1 MPQNRSP
8 MSSSS
13 QELSLREIIQH
24 FAGALK
30 EVDERR
36 PVEGSY
42 DPGIGPHPEEEAV
55 SLALQELG
63 ESFPGRYAEASP
75 HPYPSSGREC
85 DIVIPGHWA
94 IEVKLAR
101 PYRDNGDVSPYW
113 VKKVLSP
120 YPDDYPGSRSAV
132 GDCLKLAGS
141 DFEERKAL
149 MVIGYEHDPPKIEVG
164 TAVEALELITEEVQ
178 GVRLGPR
185 QESSAEDLV
194 HDVFERSTVYGWEVE
209 PSR

>member
-1 MPQNRSP
+1 
-8 MSSSS
+8 MS
-13 QELSLREIIQH
+13 LSLRKAVED
-24 FAGALK
+24 FASALK
-30 EVDERR
+30 AVDEQK

-42 DPGIGPHPEEEAV
+42 DPGIGPHPEDKTV
-55 SLALQELG
+55 DLILKRLG
-63 ESFPGRYAEASP
+63 RSQTQIYGKTTP
-75 HPYPSSGREC
+75 HTYPSSGREC
-85 DIVIPGHWA
+85 DVVVPEEWA

-141 DFEERKAL
+141 DFEERGGL
-149 MVIGYEHDPPKIEVG
+149 LVIGYEHDPPKIEVE
-164 TAVEALELITEEVQ
+164 TAIDSLELIAEEVQ

-185 QESSAEDLV
+185 QEQSAENLV
-194 HDVFERSTVYGWEVE
+194 HGIFEQATVYGWEVE
-209 PSR
+209 PSA

>member
-1 MPQNRSP
+1 MA
-8 MSSSS
+8 
-13 QELSLREIIQH
+13 LSLRKVVSD
-24 FAGALK
+24 FSGAMK
-30 EVDERR
+30 AVDEQK

-42 DPGIGPHPEEEAV
+42 DPGIGPHPEDKTVDLVLDHLKRSEPENY
-55 SLALQELG
+55 G
-63 ESFPGRYAEASP
+63 EASP
-75 HPYPSSGREC
+75 QTYPTSGREC
-85 DIVIPGHWA
+85 DLVIPGEWA

-141 DFEERKAL
+141 DFEERRAL
-149 MVIGYEHDPPKIEVG
+149 VVIGYEHDPPEIEVE

-178 GVRLGPR
+178 DVSLGPR
-185 QESSAEDLV
+185 LESRVKDLV
-194 HDVFERSTVYGWEVE
+194 HSVFEQSTVYGWEVE
-209 PSR
+209 PDG

>member
-1 MPQNRSP
+1 
-8 MSSSS
+8 MSSSP
-13 QELSLREIIQH
+13 QELPLQKVIRH

-30 EVDERR
+30 EVDEQK
-36 PVEGSY
+36 PVKGSY
-42 DPGIGPHPEEEAV
+42 DPGVGPHPEEEAV
-55 SLALQELG
+55 SLALQKLKETSP
-63 ESFPGRYAEASP
+63 EHYAEASP
-75 HPYPSSGREC
+75 RPYPSSGREC
-85 DIVIPGHWA
+85 DVVIPGGWA

-141 DFEERKAL
+141 DFDERKAL

-178 GVRLGPR
+178 GVQLGPR
-185 QESSAEDLV
+185 HESSAENLV
-194 HDVFERSTVYGWEVE
+194 HDVFERSTVYGWEIE
-209 PSR
+209 PPR

>member
-1 MPQNRSP
+1 M
-8 MSSSS
+8 MGYSS
-13 QELSLREIIQH
+13 QRLPLQKVIQD

-30 EVDERR
+30 KVDEQK
-36 PVEGSY
+36 PVKGSY

-55 SLALQELG
+55 SLALEKLK
-63 ESFPGRYAEASP
+63 ESFPERYGEASP
-75 HPYPSSGREC
+75 RPYPSSGREC
-85 DIVIPGHWA
+85 DVVIPGHWA

-132 GDCLKLAGS
+132 GDCLKLASS
-141 DFEERKAL
+141 DFEERRAL
-149 MVIGYEHDPPKIEVG
+149 LVIGYEHDPPKIEVD

-185 QESSAEDLV
+185 QESSAENLV
-194 HDVFERSTVYGWEVE
+194 HSVFERSTVYGWEVE
-209 PSR
+209 PSQ

>member
-1 MPQNRSP
+1 
-8 MSSSS
+8 MSYSSKDLPL
-13 QELSLREIIQH
+13 QRVIEN

-30 EVDERR
+30 EVDEQE

-42 DPGIGPHPEEEAV
+42 DPGIGPHPEDEAV
-55 SLALQELG
+55 SLALELLK
-63 ESFPGRYAEASP
+63 ESSPERYAGASP

-85 DIVIPGHWA
+85 DVMIPGAWA

-132 GDCLKLAGS
+132 GDCLKLASS

-149 MVIGYEHDPPKIEVG
+149 MVIGYEHDPPKIEVD
-164 TAVEALELITEEVQ
+164 TAIEALELITEEVQ
-178 GVRLGPR
+178 GVQLGPR
-185 QESSAEDLV
+185 HESSAEDLV
-194 HDVFERSTVYGWEVE
+194 HDVFEQSTVYGWEVE

>member
-1 MPQNRSP
+1 
-8 MSSSS
+8 MSF
-13 QELSLREIIQH
+13 SLQKVVQH
-24 FAGALK
+24 FSAALK
-30 EVDERR
+30 KADEKK

-42 DPGIGPHPEEEAV
+42 DPGIGPHPEEEAID
-55 SLALQELG
+55 LALEELKDCLP
-63 ESFPGRYAEASP
+63 ERYGDASP
-75 HPYPSSGREC
+75 RPYPSSGREC
-85 DIVIPGHWA
+85 DLVIPGEWA

-132 GDCLKLAGS
+132 GDCIKLASS
-141 DFEERKAL
+141 DFEERTAL

-178 GVRLGPR
+178 DVRLGPR
-185 QESSAEDLV
+185 QEVTAGNLV
-194 HDVFERSTVYGWEVE
+194 HDVFEQSTVYGWEIE
-209 PSR
+209 PSQ